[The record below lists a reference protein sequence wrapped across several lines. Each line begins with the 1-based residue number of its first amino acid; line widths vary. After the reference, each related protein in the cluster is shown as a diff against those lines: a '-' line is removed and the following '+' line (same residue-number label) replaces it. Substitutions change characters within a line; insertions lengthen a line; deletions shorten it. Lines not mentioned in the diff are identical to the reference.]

1 MSCAPHSA
9 VNARGGSAGAL
20 AGLIN
25 PGYLIFAWTR
35 TGSGDANP
43 CLSTVEEARKMKD
56 LPESLELPE
65 KEPPAGYSPFAGC
78 SVLRR

>member
-9 VNARGGSAGAL
+9 VSARGGNPGAL

-25 PGYLIFAWTR
+25 RGYLIFAWTC
-35 TGSGDANP
+35 TGWGNANP
-43 CLSTVEEARKMKD
+43 PLSAVEEARKMKD